1 MVFLSKQIVFSATG
15 DSFITRRL
23 PSKDKSFQE
32 LASLL
37 KSTDVRFMNLEVT
50 THNFEG
56 EPGAVSGG
64 TWALAAPTVLEDL
77 KDYGFNLA
85 AWANN
90 HTLDYSFGGLRAT
103 EKYLNQYGFIHAG
116 AGENLAKASEPRY
129 LETASGRVALISV
142 TSSFHESWIAGNER
156 PGMAGRPGINPL
168 RHDTIYTITAEKMAQ
183 LKSIAEA
190 VNINAEYDLSVKDG
204 FIVENDDDL
213 FYFGG
218 HYFKEGVHEGEKTTP
233 SQIDLERI
241 SRSIRE
247 ASRQADYVL
256 VSIHAH
262 EMKGQDLSQQAEFL
276 SEFSRRCIDEGAH
289 SVIGHGPHIVRGI
302 EIYKKRPIFY
312 SLGNFIFQNDS
323 VSHLPADFY
332 EKYGLNNTHSIADAL
347 DVRSSNET
355 RGFAVNPNIW
365 SSFVPVWKM
374 SDGTLLEIELYP
386 IELGFG
392 LPRYK
397 RGWPTLTSDTSILT
411 KLQELSKP
419 LGTEIKIENGIG
431 RIIIGD

>member
-1 MVFLSKQIVFSATG
+1 MIILNKQIVFSATG

-23 PSKDKSFQE
+23 PSKDGPFQE
-32 LASLL
+32 LSSLL
-37 KSTDVRFMNLEVT
+37 KNTDVRFTNLEVT
-50 THNFEG
+50 THNHEG

-64 TWALAAPTVLEDL
+64 TWAIAAPTVLEDL
-77 KDYGFNLA
+77 KDYGFNLV

-90 HTLDYSFGGLRAT
+90 HTLDYSFGGLHAT
-103 EKYLNQYGFIHAG
+103 ERSLNQYGFIHAG
-116 AGENLAKASEPRY
+116 AGKNLAKASEPRY

-156 PGMAGRPGINPL
+156 PDMMGRPGVNPL
-168 RHDTIYTITAEKMAQ
+168 RYHTIYTVTSEKMKQ

-204 FIVENDDDL
+204 FIVEEDDEL

-218 HYFKEGVHEGEKTTP
+218 HYFKEGVHEGESTTP
-233 SQIDLERI
+233 SKVDLERI

-262 EMKGQDLSQQAEFL
+262 EMQGKDLSQPAEFL
-276 SEFSRRCIDEGAH
+276 NAFSRRCIDEGAH

-302 EIYKKRPIFY
+302 EIYKERPIFY
-312 SLGNFIFQNDS
+312 SLGNFIFQNET
-323 VSHLPADFY
+323 VTHLPADFY
-332 EKYGLNNTHSIADAL
+332 EKYGLTNTHSVADAL
-347 DVRSSNET
+347 DVRSKNET
-355 RGFAVNPNIW
+355 RGFGTNPKIW

-374 SDGTLLEIELYP
+374 VDGKLSEIELYP
-386 IELGFG
+386 VELGYG
-392 LPRYK
+392 LSRYQ
-397 RGWPTLTSDTSILT
+397 RGWPALTDDTNILV

-419 LGTEIKIENGIG
+419 FGTEIKIDNGIG
-431 RIIIGD
+431 KITI